1 MKMNKLKKIAR
12 RLFKAEPP
20 QMGNG
25 LYASLEELLAMRKE
39 AAYMRSLK
47 RRRSFSQQ
55 AGDIKSAFKGR
66 GMELEEVRAYSFG
79 DDVRDIDW
87 RITARKE
94 KPYTKVFNEER
105 DHEIWAWLDLSPQM
119 LFGTKRELKSVTA
132 AKIAAMLGWVSLEN
146 KDRFGCVIFD
156 GESSYIFK
164 PQNNRA
170 QLMAV
175 LKKIS
180 AVSEAVLR
188 QRPVSAANYAKSLKL
203 LEQNVKSR
211 ASVFVL
217 SDFNNGSDAERLQL
231 AALSKK
237 SELFL
242 INIFDVLE
250 ELPPKSGEYLVQY
263 GGKRLIFDS
272 GAKVYQKDYRAYFAE
287 KRQALKD
294 FCTKF
299 GCRLIEFRT
308 DMEIAQNFKIF

>member
-1 MKMNKLKKIAR
+1 MNKLKKIAR
-12 RLFKAEPP
+12 RLFKVEQPEI
-20 QMGNG
+20 GNG

-47 RRRSFSQQ
+47 RRRSYSQQ

-94 KPYTKVFNEER
+94 QPYTKVFNEER
-105 DHEIWAWLDLSPQM
+105 DHEIWAWVDLSPQM

-132 AKIAAMLGWVSLEN
+132 AKIAAVLGWVSLEN

-156 GESSYIFK
+156 GMNSYIYK

-170 QLMAV
+170 QLMAI
-175 LKKIS
+175 LKKIA

-188 QRPVSAANYAKSLKL
+188 GKQQEPANYAKSLKL

-217 SDFNNGSDAERLQL
+217 SDLNSGTEAEKIQL
-231 AALSKK
+231 AALAKK
-237 SELFL
+237 TELFL

-250 ELPPKSGEYLVQY
+250 ELPPKSGEYMAQY
-263 GGKRLIFDS
+263 DGKRLVFDS
-272 GAKVYQKDYRAYFAE
+272 GAKAYQKDYRSYFAQ
-287 KRQALKD
+287 KRQELKD

-299 GCRLIEFRT
+299 NCRLIEFRT

>member
-1 MKMNKLKKIAR
+1 MNKLKKIAR
-12 RLFKAEPP
+12 RLFKVEKNEI
-20 QMGNG
+20 GNG
-25 LYASLEELLAMRKE
+25 LFASLEELLAIRKD
-39 AAYMRSLK
+39 AAYIRSLNRK
-47 RRRSFSQQ
+47 RSFSQQ
-55 AGDIKSAFKGR
+55 VGDIKSAFKGR

-94 KPYTKVFNEER
+94 QPYTKIFNEER

-119 LFGTKRELKSVTA
+119 LFGTKKELKSVSA
-132 AKIAAMLGWVSLEN
+132 AKIAALLGWVSLEN

-156 GESSYIFK
+156 GKNSYVFK

-170 QLMAV
+170 QLMAI
-175 LKKIS
+175 LKKI
-180 AVSEAVLR
+180 ATVSEVVLNM
-188 QRPVSAANYAKSLKL
+188 SLTDEINYAKSLKM

-217 SDFNNGSDAERLQL
+217 SDFNGNSDAEKIQL
-231 AALSKK
+231 AALAKK

-250 ELPPKSGEYLVQY
+250 EIPPKSGEYMVQY

-272 GAKVYQKDYRAYFAE
+272 GGKAYQKDYRSYFAD
-287 KRQALKD
+287 KRKKLQS
-294 FCTKF
+294 FCSKF
-299 GCRLIEFRT
+299 GCCLIEFRT
-308 DMEIAQNFKIF
+308 DMNIAQNFKIF